1 MPFPLAKNVLEP
13 LATMASASAID
24 DAIQRKMRG
33 RDVVRIEKGTRL
45 AILNE
50 DIIRIIKSLENSG
63 ILIDR
68 VTIKHD
74 IKA

>member
-33 RDVVRIEKGTRL
+33 RDVERIEKGTRL
-45 AILNE
+45 AISNE